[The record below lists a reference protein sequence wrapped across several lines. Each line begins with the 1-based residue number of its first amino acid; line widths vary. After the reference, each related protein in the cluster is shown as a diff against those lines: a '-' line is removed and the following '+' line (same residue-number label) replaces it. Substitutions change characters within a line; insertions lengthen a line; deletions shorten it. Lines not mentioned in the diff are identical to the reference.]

1 MSSLKVSIVIISY
14 RVRGLLTGCLQS
26 VDENGFT
33 GGWEVICVDNASG
46 DGTVEA
52 LRPRFPGVRWIENKE
67 NLGFAPAVNQAVAS
81 ASGDYLLLLAPDGV
95 LIKGSLDRLVSF
107 LDARPGTGIV
117 GPRLL
122 LPDGSPY
129 MSATRFPTAVT
140 ILLYET
146 RLNRLISRSRWLHPY
161 RAGFEGGQPCAVDAV
176 EGSCFLTRRAIW
188 HQVGGFD
195 ARYFF
200 GVEDL
205 DYAWKVTRAGY
216 GVWFH
221 PEPVMIHH
229 HSGSTGGKRRGT
241 LILLSVSLGF
251 LYFMEANRP
260 TSLTLLRLPLL
271 VIWSLKWAL
280 CLVLR
285 KSEHRTIFREGI
297 RALVGLRPA
306 WITVEDRARWGA

>member
-1 MSSLKVSIVIISY
+1 VSSLKVSIVIISY
-14 RVRGLLTGCLQS
+14 RVRGLLAGCLQA
-26 VDENGFT
+26 VDEYGFT

-52 LRPRFPGVRWIENKE
+52 LRPKFPGVRWIENKE

-81 ASGDYLLLLAPDGV
+81 ASGDYLLLLGPDGV

-107 LDARPGTGIV
+107 LDARPGIGIV

-146 RLNRLISRSRWLHPY
+146 RLNRLIPRTRWLHPY
-161 RAGFEGGQPCAVDAV
+161 RARFEDRQPFPVDAV
-176 EGSCFLTRRAIW
+176 EGPCLLTRRAIW
-188 HQVGGFD
+188 QRVGGFD

-241 LILLSVSLGF
+241 LILLSVTLGF
-251 LYFMEANRP
+251 LYFMQANRP
-260 TSLTLLRLPLL
+260 TSLTRLRLPLL
-271 VIWSLKWAL
+271 AIWLLKWAL
-280 CLVLR
+280 CRVLR
-285 KSEHRTIFREGI
+285 KSEHRTMFREGV
-297 RALVGLRPA
+297 RALMGLRPA
-306 WITVEDRARWGA
+306 CAPGVGRRGI